1 MAPVKNH
8 HLPSITHHLPLIVI
22 VGPTASGK
30 TSLAIELAE
39 KYGGEIICAD
49 SRTVYQ
55 GLDIGTAKPSADDQK
70 RVKHWGVDLV
80 GPGER
85 FTAADF
91 KQYALD
97 KINNIRSRGKI
108 PFLVGGTGLYV
119 DGVIF
124 DYEFGLKND
133 DFDRGEYESMTID
146 ELRTYCRNNNITMP
160 ENIQNKRY
168 IIRAIENNGVNT
180 SRNIDPITNTVIV
193 GITTDKILLKQRI
206 KQRTEQIFEDGI
218 VNEANNMSKLYGWN
232 SEPMTGN
239 IYRIVHE
246 LIEEKV
252 SLSESKSKAETL
264 DWRLAKRQLTWFKRN
279 SFIKWLNLH
288 DAEVYLSD
296 LLAKLASS

>member
-1 MAPVKNH
+1 MAPVKN
-8 HLPSITHHLPLIVI
+8 HHLPLIVI

-30 TSLAIELAE
+30 TSLAIKLAE
-39 KYGGEIICAD
+39 KCGGEIICAD
-49 SRTVYQ
+49 SRTVYR
-55 GLDIGTAKPSADDQK
+55 GLDIGTAKPTVDEQK

-80 GPGER
+80 GPGEG

-91 KQYALD
+91 KEYALD

-108 PFLVGGTGLYV
+108 PFMVGGTGLYA

-124 DYEFGLKND
+124 DYEFGSKSDVFN
-133 DFDRGEYESMTID
+133 RGEYDSMSID
-146 ELRTYCRNNNITMP
+146 ELYTYCRNNNIKMP

-168 IIRAIENNGVNT
+168 VIRAIEKKGVNT
-180 SRNIDPITNTVIV
+180 SRRDVPITNTFIV
-193 GITTDKILLKQRI
+193 GITTDKDLLRQRI
-206 KQRTEQIFEDGI
+206 NQRTEQIFEDGI
-218 VNEANNMSKLYGWN
+218 VNEAIKMGKLYGWN

-239 IYRIVHE
+239 VYRIVHDF
-246 LIEEKV
+246 IEQKTSLGEAKV
-252 SLSESKSKAETL
+252 KAEIL

-296 LLAKLASS
+296 LLAKLAPS